1 MKDRAK
7 YDINANLNSKAQY
20 EHARTTWNKYQK
32 WKNCYKCSHDKIN
45 ILLLFLCKYIMCF

>member
-7 YDINANLNSKAQY
+7 YNINANLNSKAHY
-20 EHARTTWNKYQK
+20 EHAIITWNMYKK
-32 WKNCYKCSHDKIN
+32 WKNCYKCSHDKFN